1 MKLEEQTYDQ
11 KQSTTLPALPQ
22 IATMPIQTPS
32 ENSRIATL
40 QTIDF
45 SRLMDRDVTEQNKLL
60 ELSVKDGFFYLD
72 LQGPR
77 IGKILEDKAAVVRM
91 MEWYF
96 ALPEGEKM
104 KDDRGTHTHGWA
116 FIFGAFWTILT
127 NPFLILEQI

>member
-1 MKLEEQTYDQ
+1 
-11 KQSTTLPALPQ
+11 
-22 IATMPIQTPS
+22 MPIKTPS

-45 SRLMDRDVTEQNKLL
+45 SRLIDRDVAEQRKLF

-77 IGKILEDKAAVVRM
+77 IARILEDKAAVVRM

-104 KDDRGTHTHGWA
+104 KDARGTHTHGWV
-116 FIFGAFWTILT
+116 FFCRIREILT
-127 NPFLILEQI
+127 SIVEQV